1 MHRQIR
7 GLILVAALGTLAACA
22 QKTSSPSAEATTP
35 RDTAK
40 AFQVDAQLEGDRL
53 ELTIA
58 AKQGFKINAEYPH
71 TFRPAKE
78 GVKFAS
84 DRIELWESASKTACA
99 GKPDDTC
106 SMTASI
112 PFEGEGKAEGIA
124 AFSVCDAELC
134 LIEKV
139 PVSLVVAAK

>member
-22 QKTSSPSAEATTP
+22 QKTSTPSAEAP
-35 RDTAK
+35 RDTSK
-40 AFQVDAQLEGDRL
+40 AFEVDAQVEGDRL

-58 AKQGFKINAEYPH
+58 ARQGFKINAEYPH
-71 TFRPAKE
+71 SFRPAAE

-84 DRIELWESASKTACA
+84 DRIDLWDSAAKTACDS
-99 GKPDDTC
+99 KPEDTC
-106 SMTASI
+106 TMKASI
-112 PFEGEGKAEGIA
+112 PFEGEGKAEGVA
-124 AFSVCDAELC
+124 AFSVCDADLC

>member
-7 GLILVAALGTLAACA
+7 GLILVAALGALGACA
-22 QKTSSPSAEATTP
+22 QKTVTPPAEAP
-35 RDTAK
+35 RDTSK
-40 AFQVDAQLEGDRL
+40 AFEVDARVAGSQL

-71 TFRPAKE
+71 SFRPGRE
-78 GVKFAS
+78 GVTFAS
-84 DRIELWESASKTACA
+84 DRIELWDAASKTACA
-99 GKPDDTC
+99 HKAEDTC
-106 SMTASI
+106 SMTTSI
-112 PFEGEGKAEGIA
+112 PFEGDGKAEGVA
-124 AFSVCDAELC
+124 AFSVCDAEMC